1 LTHVIKKMVRLQ
13 VYMPAK
19 REINSGLSDVPVM
32 CTTVER
38 VETDDCDWYS
48 CGEWCLS
55 KSSHCVKLWAQ
66 VRYDWLTN
74 GSKNAILYKT
84 RLDKDVFFNDTF

>member
-1 LTHVIKKMVRLQ
+1 MQ
-13 VYMPAK
+13 
-19 REINSGLSDVPVM
+19 PVM

-55 KSSHCVKLWAQ
+55 KSRDQFHIFREEIINLNQ
-66 VRYDWLTN
+66 
-74 GSKNAILYKT
+74 
-84 RLDKDVFFNDTF
+84 F

>member
-1 LTHVIKKMVRLQ
+1 
-13 VYMPAK
+13 
-19 REINSGLSDVPVM
+19 M

-55 KSSHCVKLWAQ
+55 KSREQFHIFSQHRL
-66 VRYDWLTN
+66 
-74 GSKNAILYKT
+74 AI
-84 RLDKDVFFNDTF
+84 RLRISRMF

>member
-1 LTHVIKKMVRLQ
+1 MTNLNDRSIELPLSSPLPFIHSVLN
-13 VYMPAK
+13 PAPMQ
-19 REINSGLSDVPVM
+19 PVM

-55 KSSHCVKLWAQ
+55 KSREERICIF
-66 VRYDWLTN
+66 N
-74 GSKNAILYKT
+74 E
-84 RLDKDVFFNDTF
+84 DVSWNRA